1 MSEAS
6 SSAMGFA
13 DGRLAKGSGRG
24 RLRTADNFEGL
35 NAVKSEAARFLARFP
50 AVFARLRTTSAGE
63 KRVTPSC

>member
-6 SSAMGFA
+6 SSAVGLPIAASPNAVGCVPLKF
-13 DGRLAKGSGRG
+13 D
-24 RLRTADNFEGL
+24 GL

-63 KRVTPSC
+63 KRVIPGC

>member
-6 SSAMGFA
+6 SSAVGFA
-13 DGRLAKGSGRG
+13 NGRFAKGSGLG
-24 RLRTADNFEGL
+24 RLRTADRFDGL

-63 KRVTPSC
+63 ERVTPSC